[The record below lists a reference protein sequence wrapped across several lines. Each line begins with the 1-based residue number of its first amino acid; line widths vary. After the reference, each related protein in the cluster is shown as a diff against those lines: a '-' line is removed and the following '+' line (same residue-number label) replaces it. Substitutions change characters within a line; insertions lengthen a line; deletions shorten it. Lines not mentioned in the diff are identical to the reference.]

1 MDQPGQGCETMNEA
15 PCARNKRVPF
25 VNETLIMAGLEKSR
39 FGTPLEGLER
49 LARRAAAQD
58 SLATLVREMLPNPL
72 GAHVV
77 GASRRE
83 ADLVIIVD
91 SAAWA
96 AQVRYAGPRLKE
108 ELTVR
113 GEPVAGRIRV
123 KVRGKVATSPR
134 GR

>member
-1 MDQPGQGCETMNEA
+1 
-15 PCARNKRVPF
+15 
-25 VNETLIMAGLEKSR
+25 MAGAKKSG
-39 FGTPLEGLER
+39 FGTPLEGLEH

-58 SLATLVREMLPNPL
+58 SLARLVREMLPDPL

-77 GASRRE
+77 GVSRRE

-96 AQVRYAGPRLKE
+96 ARVRYAGPRLKE
-108 ELTVR
+108 ELTGR

-123 KVRGKVATSPR
+123 KVRGRSATEP
-134 GR
+134 GP